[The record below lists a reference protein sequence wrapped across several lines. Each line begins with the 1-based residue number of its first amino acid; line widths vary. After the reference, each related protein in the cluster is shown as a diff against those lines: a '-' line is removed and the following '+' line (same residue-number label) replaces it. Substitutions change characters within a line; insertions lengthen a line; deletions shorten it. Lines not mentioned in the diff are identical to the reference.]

1 MISDEL
7 KALERNRFFYGKLLT
22 AEDFIAEQNYFNTKI
37 RLLNSLI
44 FGSGIVAGLNVI
56 KTDERSVAIDSGI
69 ALDHAGRE
77 IIVPEPMIVKIN
89 ELDGYDVFVRE
100 NTDYTRAYLCIEYN
114 ETRTQP
120 IHSIARTA
128 LDDENDGPEYN
139 RITEGFSLY
148 ITAEE
153 PDGNPCGYEDRA
165 LVRKTLISDGIG
177 VSIVFPR
184 IVRAGGEFILETHI
198 DRGSPDKTNG
208 NTDSKNKQIEL
219 EFDLVLSALVSED
232 GSDTVRVVYNQNAAG
247 PEKEIIRTKLRANSS
262 FADKGIIK
270 IENVRAF
277 RNKTKLAVFPVIA
290 ETKIVGQGG
299 LDVIDS
305 LKKRGEERRYGLY
318 LARLE
323 LYVSPQYFILESV
336 KSLPFSQ
343 TVPTLADLRSFQL
356 WSEFSRTLSAESA
369 RSTQTPAPQS
379 ETLRTNSGYIGVDI
393 PEKAKKGQIF
403 KSAEIPHGLGTGAVF
418 INAGISDSSGI
429 VFENSSVINGDFSYG
444 VGVNKDTGTFSVS
457 VRLNRDLDKTT
468 LNFCWLATKIPEKTV
483 ERKIEIYPSVHYAG
497 RYETV
502 GFTVT
507 HPDGG
512 VWRTGELEWSVTPDD
527 GGTITQTGIFTAYDK
542 AGFYE
547 INVRCAAEPE
557 LSASAFLVVK

>member
-37 RLLNSLI
+37 RLLNSLL
-44 FGSGIVAGLNVI
+44 FGSGIIAGLNVI

-89 ELDGYDVFVRE
+89 DLDGYDGFIRE
-100 NTDYTRAYLCIEYN
+100 NADHTRAYLCIEYN

-120 IHSIARTA
+120 IHSIARSA

-148 ITAEE
+148 ITDKAPE
-153 PDGNPCGYEDRA
+153 GNPCESEDRA
-165 LVRKTLISDGIG
+165 IVRKTVISDVIN
-177 VSIVFPR
+177 VSVVFPR
-184 IVRAGGEFILETHI
+184 TVRAGEEFILETNI
-198 DRGSPDKTNG
+198 DKGSADNEIK
-208 NTDSKNKQIEL
+208 L
-219 EFDLVLSALVSED
+219 EFDLKLEALTAAD
-232 GSDTVRVVYNQNAAG
+232 GSETVHIMYKSHTAE
-247 PEKEIIRTKLRANSS
+247 PENEIIRTKLRSSLS

-270 IENVRAF
+270 IENVKAVC
-277 RNKTKLAVFPVIA
+277 NKVQLSAASVYASTDIVEDSGFAVINR
-290 ETKIVGQGG
+290 
-299 LDVIDS
+299 
-305 LKKRGEERRYGLY
+305 LKSQNEERRFGLY

-343 TVPTLADLRSFQL
+343 IIPSVPDLRAFQL
-356 WSEFSRTLSAESA
+356 RSEFLQA
-369 RSTQTPAPQS
+369 RFSGSVENPVQPSVLQ
-379 ETLRTNSGYIGVDI
+379 LVNSGYIGVEI

-403 KSAEIPHGLGTGAVF
+403 RSPEIPHELGTGTVF
-418 INAGISDSSGI
+418 INAGFSDGSGI
-429 VFENSSVINGDFSYG
+429 VFENSSVVNGDFSYG
-444 VGVNKDTGTFSVS
+444 VSVNRDTGMFSVS
-457 VRLNRDLDKTT
+457 VRLNRDHEKDT
-468 LNFCWLATKIPEKTV
+468 LNFCWFASRLPEKTV
-483 ERKIEIYPSVHYAG
+483 CRKLEIYPSVHYAG

-502 GFTVT
+502 QFTVS

-512 VWRTGELEWSVTPDD
+512 IWRNGELEWSVTPDD
-527 GGTITQTGIFTAYDK
+527 GGIITQSGLFTAFDK

-547 INVRCAAEPE
+547 INVRCSAEPD
-557 LSASAFLVVK
+557 LTASAFLVVK